1 MGSTLTAFHRQSN
14 LILESVIMKSI
25 LALTLVTGALL
36 TACGS
41 ASAERPLNLAGTTW
55 TVQANREVV
64 QLVISTQGGPGA
76 PGADT
81 CRHINGTIGIASI
94 HGWYCWATGRIHFLH
109 NNLSS
114 GVTVRTFSGHVS
126 DEAPGQPLY
135 MAGTMTVEAIAFGD
149 LGEYNF
155 SATDNTPAQR

>member
-1 MGSTLTAFHRQSN
+1 
-14 LILESVIMKSI
+14 MKSI
-25 LALTLVTGALL
+25 ASLAFTATLLAAGT
-36 TACGS
+36 
-41 ASAERPLNLAGTTW
+41 ASAERPVNLAGTTW

-64 QLVISTQGGPGA
+64 QLVITTQAGPGA
-76 PGADT
+76 PGAET
-81 CRHINGTIGIASI
+81 CRHINGQIGIASI
-94 HGWYCWATGRIHFLH
+94 LGWYCPLTGRIHFLH

-155 SATDNTPAQR
+155 SAVDNAPAQR

>member
-1 MGSTLTAFHRQSN
+1 
-14 LILESVIMKSI
+14 MKSI
-25 LALTLVTGALL
+25 ASLAFTATLLAAGT
-36 TACGS
+36 
-41 ASAERPLNLAGTTW
+41 ASAERPVNLAGTTW

-64 QLVISTQGGPGA
+64 QLVITTQAGPGA
-76 PGADT
+76 PGAET
-81 CRHINGTIGIASI
+81 CRHINGQIGISSI
-94 HGWYCWATGRIHFLH
+94 HGWYCLATGRIHFLH

-135 MAGTMTVEAIAFGD
+135 MAGTMTVEAIAFGV

-155 SATDNTPAQR
+155 SAVADTSEKK

>member
-1 MGSTLTAFHRQSN
+1 MK
-14 LILESVIMKSI
+14 KSI
-25 LALTLVTGALL
+25 LSLILVTGALL
-36 TACGS
+36 TAGT
-41 ASAERPLNLAGTTW
+41 ASAERPVNLAGTTW
-55 TVQANREVV
+55 TLQANRDTV
-64 QLVISTQGGPGA
+64 QLVISTQAGPGA
-76 PGADT
+76 PGAEI

-94 HGWYCWATGRIHFLH
+94 HGWYCQPTGRIHFLH

-126 DEAPGQPLY
+126 DEVPGQPLY

-155 SATDNTPAQR
+155 SAVDNAPAQR